1 MAEPSSPWLVDPCPP
16 EDADRLAHELGIR
29 RTTAEVLI
37 RRSHA
42 TADAARA
49 FLDQDGPAHDPML
62 LGDMAAACER
72 LERAISADGG
82 WHVFGIHV
90 LALAG
95 FVFAAGLGFVL
106 VASIVRSGRL

>member
-1 MAEPSSPWLVDPCPP
+1 MLTGSRD
-16 EDADRLAHELGIR
+16 ELGIR

-37 RRSHA
+37 RRGHA

-72 LERAISADGG
+72 IERAIVGRRARSAST
-82 WHVFGIHV
+82 
-90 LALAG
+90 ATTTPT
-95 FVFAAGLGFVL
+95 
-106 VASIVRSGRL
+106 ASAPPRLP

>member
-37 RRSHA
+37 RRGHA

-62 LGDMAAACER
+62 LGDMAAACTR
-72 LERAISADGG
+72 LERAISAGEPICVHGDYDADG
-82 WHVFGIHV
+82 I
-90 LALAG
+90 
-95 FVFAAGLGFVL
+95 
-106 VASIVRSGRL
+106 